1 MRPGLPALFASL
13 ATHEVRYVL
22 VGGLAA
28 VLHGVPRST
37 LDVDLLIE
45 ARRENAERLLRALGE
60 AGLGTAHLTTA
71 AELLANTI
79 TLFEDQLRVDVFL
92 SIPGVGFEDAWRERA
107 TKDAAGVPVHILSR
121 DLLIRA
127 KRAAGRPKDL
137 EDVADL
143 LSLRDDGREGGS

>member
-1 MRPGLPALFASL
+1 MRPGLPALFGSL
-13 ATHEVRYVL
+13 AKHEVRYVL

-45 ARRENAERLLRALGE
+45 ATPENAERLLRALAE

-79 TLFEDQLRVDVFL
+79 TLFEDQLRIDVFL
-92 SIPGVGFEDAWRERA
+92 SIPGVSFEEAWRDRA
-107 TKDAAGVPVHILSR
+107 TRVAADVPVQIISR
-121 DLLIRA
+121 DALIRA
-127 KRAAGRPKDL
+127 KRATGRPKDL

-143 LSLRDDGREGGS
+143 LRLDEDAF